1 VCFSVISNVGV
12 CEGRKEARQTAK
24 NNKNGGEVLVDGF
37 AVAIVGQGRAEEL
50 VQVGRSL
57 MRLPTPD
64 NVFSWMVFWELPLD
78 LEEELAA
85 PMGSINPLD
94 LEEELA
100 APMGS
105 IVFGGILASD
115 HN

>member
-1 VCFSVISNVGV
+1 
-12 CEGRKEARQTAK
+12 
-24 NNKNGGEVLVDGF
+24 
-37 AVAIVGQGRAEEL
+37 
-50 VQVGRSL
+50 
-57 MRLPTPD
+57 
-64 NVFSWMVFWELPLD
+64 MVFWELPLD